1 MHSKLRLGIGTGLA
15 VTAVAA
21 VVAGCSGGGSGTA
34 AGGGTGGSA
43 NGSLNGSAI
52 SLVADAMDKANSAG
66 TVKITGS
73 MAVGGTSM
81 TLSGDVQY
89 SPSVKMSMSM
99 QGGGQDISE
108 IFLGNTIYMKDAAL
122 AAELDGKQ
130 WAEIDLDKAGGSLG
144 ALSSLANTGRNEN
157 PATQLSALVASK
169 AVTKVGTETVQGQQT
184 THYSGTLN
192 ASQFLQNGAVTSQ
205 LSAAQVAELKS
216 QLQSAGVTS
225 ETIDVWVGS
234 NSLPVQEKVVV
245 HSSSTGLME
254 MTMNLSDW
262 GAPVDVSAPP
272 ANEVTDITAE
282 MSAAIASASAH

>member
-21 VVAGCSGGGSGTA
+21 VVAGCSGGGSTSA

-43 NGSLNGSAI
+43 SGSVNGSAI
-52 SLVADAMDKANSAG
+52 SLVADAMNKANSAG

-73 MAVGGTSM
+73 MSVAGTSM
-81 TLSGDVQY
+81 TIDGDVQY
-89 SPSVKMSMSM
+89 SPSIKSSMTM
-99 QGGGQDISE
+99 QGGGQEISE

-122 AAELDGKQ
+122 AAELGGKQ

-144 ALSSLANTGRNEN
+144 ALSALADTGRNEN
-157 PATQLSALVASK
+157 PAAQLSALVASK

-184 THYSGTLN
+184 THYNGTLN

-205 LSAAQVAELKS
+205 LSAAQVADLKS

-234 NSLPVQEKVVV
+234 DSLPVQEKVTV
-245 HSSSTGLME
+245 HSSAGLTE
-254 MTMNLSDW
+254 MTMDLSDW
-262 GAPVDVSAPP
+262 GAPVEASAPP
-272 ANEVTDITAE
+272 ADEVTDITAE
-282 MSAAIASASAH
+282 MSAAMASATAH